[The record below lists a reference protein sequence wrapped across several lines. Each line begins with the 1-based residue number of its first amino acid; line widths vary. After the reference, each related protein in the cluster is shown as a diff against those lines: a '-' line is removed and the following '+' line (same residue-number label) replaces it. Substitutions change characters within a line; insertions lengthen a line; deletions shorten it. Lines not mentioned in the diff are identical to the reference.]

1 MIPHLL
7 QVDQAQAAG
16 IAFPVMTT
24 SDGRPI
30 LKYSDLMQ
38 KGRVFDADAVSEES
52 LAAASAARVRAER
65 LNALQAQT
73 ASAGAFSAPAAAASS
88 AAAKAAEGSDDEEGF
103 LHASAVGSLPDHL
116 RRSVSQDSD
125 SDFHV
130 SRQEEQEHEAAE
142 SAHKA
147 QQDPRR
153 DKQADYKPGQA
164 SRSSLTNVLLLMTML
179 IKQIT
184 TAKLCA
190 VDAKE

>member
-1 MIPHLL
+1 
-7 QVDQAQAAG
+7 
-16 IAFPVMTT
+16 MTT
-24 SDGRPI
+24 SDGRPV

-38 KGRVFDADAVSEES
+38 KGRVFDADAVSEDS

-73 ASAGAFSAPAAAASS
+73 ASAGASSAPAAAAAS

-103 LHASAVGSLPDHL
+103 LHAPVMGSLPDHL
-116 RRSVSQDSD
+116 RRSESQDSG
-125 SDFHV
+125 SDFPA
-130 SRQEEQEHEAAE
+130 SRQEEEEHEAAE

-164 SRSSLTNVLLLMTML
+164 SLPSLAAVLLLKKMTMR
-179 IKQIT
+179 IKQT
-184 TAKLCA
+184 VTAKWCA
-190 VDAKE
+190 SSCV